1 MYQEISNVPRN
12 RHFSIFGLVKVIPHD
27 HRPSAIRSSDGH
39 PTRRC
44 RTQIK
49 QIELDSTL
57 QPSSKSRRQTQREA
71 KRETNGLGIVLI
83 ARKGGH
89 IVQVAL
95 INAVEGKP
103 IGPIMRRKKIRDR
116 YYDEIA
122 RLEGLLEAFI
132 TRTEGDSIKVDAT
145 FWATKFIKTYKDSHK
160 DFDAMINLMNEMGE
174 LYGFYF
180 TTSKSLEEIRKQLS
194 DLEKR
199 LGRGKIK
206 HIYTDNPRQD
216 EKIFK
221 DIFEREGEGEE
232 EECKITMSKDLFH
245 VMQEL
250 YAPCK
255 KSDLRASF
263 MGYVSRAFTTV
274 EKDDVDLIVKGILL
288 SMPQP
293 LNRDAEEKVRE
304 EVEANRSKYSCRLRK
319 YVREKAS
326 ICQALDAAFLQFT
339 RKGVFDDA
347 KMFKTI
353 DNIKKLVNA
362 GYLDDKA
369 DTLFYNI
376 GTDERPKYIT
386 VRGTGHLE
394 SFHRCLRKIFTG
406 THDPIKAHLLTL
418 NFAARWNLK
427 KHWLIRKQDI
437 PCGVYDIELL
447 NSVHRLQHQL
457 ELDSPFY
464 TGWDPVKVK
473 QERQEQHGQRRE
485 HIPAIGIFGEHTA
498 NNAASAW
505 NEYKKNSETSPDE
518 DLAENLE
525 NVEALWPAAD
535 RTLAAKAQN
544 LPCHVGPV
552 RTYDEIQLLKALMRR
567 PDFLKKKALK
577 TVARDQHQQ
586 FEMTMWRYINRSASE
601 LHNAYHWDRMATYYN
616 TIIYETIG
624 NGETL
629 IPVCP
634 RYLSS
639 EVRELK
645 VKEMTLKEPKHLK
658 DAAKI
663 LAVKVSVK
671 VAQGSTPSQQEHHD
685 RYVQA
690 QAKAVHHHRAAGIVP
705 KLKTR
710 KAPVER
716 QAAPATVPN
725 MNASGIQDISSSK
738 KRKICPDSACA
749 ITMAG
754 SRKHNPRCRF
764 ERWRTVPVNKKN
776 RRKGKETP
784 TEAQLRAFQARNAH
798 PTQHHG
804 GTARVR
810 GGGGGCQGR
819 GRGRGR
825 GGGRDA
831 AQGGR
836 GRGRGRD
843 RGRGRRRRRGM

>member
-1 MYQEISNVPRN
+1 MK
-12 RHFSIFGLVKVIPHD
+12 LKK
-27 HRPSAIRSSDGH
+27 
-39 PTRRC
+39 
-44 RTQIK
+44 QIK
-49 QIELDSTL
+49 LLVACDGGAASGKTTASKLISKKYKLHFLSSGLLYRYVSYKLLSKNKLLNKNIYIKKITKNITL
-57 QPSSKSRRQTQREA
+57 SQLKNRKLYNQNVTRYASEIAKS
-71 KRETNGLGIVLI
+71 
-83 ARKGGH
+83 
-89 IVQVAL
+89 
-95 INAVEGKP
+95 
-103 IGPIMRRKKIRDR
+103 KKIRMLLKK
-116 YYDEIA
+116 YQKNFSKQNHVCI
-122 RLEGLLEAFI
+122 EGRDIGNVICPNA
-132 TRTEGDSIKVDAT
+132 DV
-145 FWATKFIKTYKDSHK
+145 
-160 DFDAMINLMNEMGE
+160 
-174 LYGFYF
+174 
-180 TTSKSLEEIRKQLS
+180 
-194 DLEKR
+194 
-199 LGRGKIK
+199 
-206 HIYTDNPRQD
+206 
-216 EKIFK
+216 KIFFK
-221 DIFEREGEGEE
+221 
-232 EECKITMSKDLFH
+232 CNL
-245 VMQEL
+245 
-250 YAPCK
+250 
-255 KSDLRASF
+255 
-263 MGYVSRAFTTV
+263 
-274 EKDDVDLIVKGILL
+274 
-288 SMPQP
+288 
-293 LNRDAEEKVRE
+293 KVR
-304 EVEANRSKYSCRLRK
+304 
-319 YVREKAS
+319 
-326 ICQALDAAFLQFT
+326 
-339 RKGVFDDA
+339 A
-347 KMFKTI
+347 K
-353 DNIKKLVNA
+353 
-362 GYLDDKA
+362 
-369 DTLFYNI
+369 
-376 GTDERPKYIT
+376 
-386 VRGTGHLE
+386 
-394 SFHRCLRKIFTG
+394 
-406 THDPIKAHLLTL
+406 
-418 NFAARWNLK
+418 
-427 KHWLIRKQDI
+427 
-437 PCGVYDIELL
+437 
-447 NSVHRLQHQL
+447 
-457 ELDSPFY
+457 
-464 TGWDPVKVK
+464 
-473 QERQEQHGQRRE
+473 RR
-485 HIPAIGIFGEHTA
+485 
-498 NNAASAW
+498 W